1 MCRLSATGPSSD
13 ADATRSDAAVA
24 VATCFE
30 VSVWEADELRYQS
43 VSEVAERSHV
53 LKWCVQVQLR
63 WVLHRERVRA
73 GSSWAD
79 TSCPN
84 TAWPDAADANATCSS
99 AANTFAYNPV
109 ANVSRV

>member
-53 LKWCVQVQLR
+53 LK
-63 WVLHRERVRA
+63 
-73 GSSWAD
+73 
-79 TSCPN
+79 
-84 TAWPDAADANATCSS
+84 
-99 AANTFAYNPV
+99 
-109 ANVSRV
+109 